1 MKLQNH
7 NCAAKSLVVATSLA
21 TAGIAHADN
30 YDNVWIECSYITQC
44 SMSSANSTV
53 GSISQS
59 SAGYGALNDWRI
71 GNGQADSVDCGTQ
84 GIGAVGLLYG
94 YSRLTG
100 AGRSN
105 STLDSE
111 AKTATTAFFTKWI
124 TNTANQL
131 PQSGGQIA
139 FPATASYNT
148 SGSYV
153 SKGSASISVTA
164 QLLIAMRKYCQY
176 SPNGDR
182 SSYQS
187 NQYALAHHM
196 ADYVNAYLDS
206 WTVDRSYA
214 VAAFTGFS
222 HWASA
227 VGDSSTAT
235 YYANQASSVSGLLV
249 KAQDAG
255 SFHNY
260 YDYLDG
266 NGNGVYNNSNV
277 DQTGFSPYEFNAR
290 PAGESYAAL
299 VAQWWDYGTAF
310 SGLPLTVQSGAYAGG
325 VHQSVPSLA
334 TKAYPGDSFQLA
346 DAEWKIAHANGNLNN
361 QYAQAWWHYNFALSA
376 IGSTTGSGCWVDNTS
391 VDGFTG
397 GFIDWVDSSGNRPA
411 SWQRFIDTSGYM
423 IVATEELAF
432 SNQVDWSQ

>member
-1 MKLQNH
+1 MLGSNHFATKL
-7 NCAAKSLVVATSLA
+7 LIA
-21 TAGIAHADN
+21 TALFSAAGRTLADS
-30 YDNVWIECSYITQC
+30 YDNDWIECSYITQC
-44 SMSSANSTV
+44 SMSAANPTV
-53 GSISQS
+53 GGISQS
-59 SAGYGALNDWRI
+59 SPGYGALNDWRI
-71 GNGQADSVDCGTQ
+71 GNGEADSVDCGTQ
-84 GIGAVGLLYG
+84 GIGSVGLLYG

-105 STLDSE
+105 STLDTE
-111 AKTATTAFFTKWI
+111 AKTATSAFFNHWI

-131 PQSGGQIA
+131 PQSGGQIG

-148 SGSYV
+148 SGAYTAE
-153 SKGSASISVTA
+153 GSASVPVTA

-182 SSYQS
+182 STYQS
-187 NQYALAHHM
+187 NEYTLAHHM
-196 ADYVNAYLDS
+196 ADYINAYLS
-206 WTVDRSYA
+206 TWTIDRSYA

-227 VGDSSTAT
+227 VGDTAT
-235 YYANQASSVSGLLV
+235 ASYYSNQASVVSSWLV
-249 KAQDAG
+249 SAQDTG

-260 YDYLDG
+260 FDYL
-266 NGNGVYNNSNV
+266 NGSGAGVYNNGNV

-290 PAGESYAAL
+290 PAGESFAAS

-310 SGLPLTVQSGAYAGG
+310 NGLNLTVQSGAYAGG

-334 TKAYPGDSFQLA
+334 ANAYPGDSFQLA

-376 IGSTTGSGCWVDNTS
+376 IGSSTGSGCWVNNTS
-391 VDGFTG
+391 VDGFIG
-397 GFIDWVDSSGNRPA
+397 GFIDWVSSSGSRPV

-423 IVATEELAF
+423 IVATEELEF